1 MIVAENIHKFYEN
14 NHILKGINLRVD
26 KGEIISLVGASGA
39 GKTTLLQILGTI
51 DKYDKKE
58 GSKLLLKNQDISDFT
73 ENQLANFRNHE
84 LGFIFQFHQLLP
96 EFNVI
101 ENICIPAFIKKT
113 PKNIAESKANQ
124 LMNYLGIS
132 DRSKNKPNELSGGE
146 KQRVAVARALINEP
160 SIILADEPSGNLDS
174 KSSKELLTFM
184 KSVVEELNQTII
196 MVTHDPYAASYAS
209 RVIMLKDGSIASDL
223 NQPTQEEI
231 VAEVTALTNI

>member
-51 DKYDKKE
+51 DKFDKKE
-58 GSKLLLKNQDISDFT
+58 GSKLLLKNQDISNFT

-113 PKNIAESKANQ
+113 PKNIAESKASQ

-174 KSSKELLTFM
+174 NASNNLHELFLSLRKDFNYTFIIATHNKLLAKKS
-184 KSVVEELNQTII
+184 
-196 MVTHDPYAASYAS
+196 D
-209 RVIMLKDGSIASDL
+209 RVLEIKDGKIK
-223 NQPTQEEI
+223 
-231 VAEVTALTNI
+231 

>member
-160 SIILADEPSGNLDS
+160 SIILAAEPSGNLDS
-174 KSSKELLTFM
+174 NASNKHHELFLSLRKDFNYSFIIATHNKLLAKKS
-184 KSVVEELNQTII
+184 
-196 MVTHDPYAASYAS
+196 D
-209 RVIMLKDGSIASDL
+209 RVLEIKDGKIK
-223 NQPTQEEI
+223 
-231 VAEVTALTNI
+231 

>member
-14 NHILKGINLRVD
+14 NHILKGINLHVD

-51 DKYDKKE
+51 DRYDKKE

-113 PKNIAESKANQ
+113 PKNIAESKANH

-174 KSSKELLTFM
+174 NASNNLHELFLSLRKDFNYTFIIATHNKLLAKKS
-184 KSVVEELNQTII
+184 
-196 MVTHDPYAASYAS
+196 D
-209 RVIMLKDGSIASDL
+209 RVLEIKDGKIK
-223 NQPTQEEI
+223 
-231 VAEVTALTNI
+231 

>member
-1 MIVAENIHKFYEN
+1 MIIAENIHKFYEN

-26 KGEIISLVGASGA
+26 QGEIISLVGASGA

-51 DKYDKKE
+51 DKFDKKE
-58 GSKLLLKNQDISDFT
+58 DSKLLLNNQDISDFT

-174 KSSKELLTFM
+174 NASNNLHELFLSLRKDFNYTFIIATHNKLLAKKS
-184 KSVVEELNQTII
+184 
-196 MVTHDPYAASYAS
+196 D
-209 RVIMLKDGSIASDL
+209 RVLEIKDGKIK
-223 NQPTQEEI
+223 
-231 VAEVTALTNI
+231 

>member
-51 DKYDKKE
+51 DKFDKKE
-58 GSKLLLKNQDISDFT
+58 DSKLLLKNQDISDFT

-113 PKNIAESKANQ
+113 PKNIAESKANH

-132 DRSKNKPNELSGGE
+132 DRSKNKPSELSGGE

-174 KSSKELLTFM
+174 NASNNLHELFLSLRKDFNYTFIIATHNKLLAKKS
-184 KSVVEELNQTII
+184 
-196 MVTHDPYAASYAS
+196 D
-209 RVIMLKDGSIASDL
+209 RVLEIKDGKIK
-223 NQPTQEEI
+223 
-231 VAEVTALTNI
+231 

>member
-1 MIVAENIHKFYEN
+1 MIIAENIHKFYEN
-14 NHILKGINLRVD
+14 NHILKGINLHVD

-51 DKYDKKE
+51 DKFDKKE

-113 PKNIAESKANQ
+113 PKNIAESKANH

-174 KSSKELLTFM
+174 NASNNLHELFLSLRKDFNYTFIIATHNKLLAKKS
-184 KSVVEELNQTII
+184 
-196 MVTHDPYAASYAS
+196 D
-209 RVIMLKDGSIASDL
+209 RVLEIKDGKIK
-223 NQPTQEEI
+223 
-231 VAEVTALTNI
+231 

>member
-1 MIVAENIHKFYEN
+1 MIIAENIHKFYEN
-14 NHILKGINLRVD
+14 NHILKGINLHVD

-51 DKYDKKE
+51 DKFDKKE

-124 LMNYLGIS
+124 LMNYLGII

-174 KSSKELLTFM
+174 NASNNLHELFLSLRKDFNYTFIIATHNKLLAKKS
-184 KSVVEELNQTII
+184 
-196 MVTHDPYAASYAS
+196 D
-209 RVIMLKDGSIASDL
+209 RVLEIKDGKIK
-223 NQPTQEEI
+223 
-231 VAEVTALTNI
+231 

>member
-14 NHILKGINLRVD
+14 NHILKGINLHVD

-51 DKYDKKE
+51 DKFDKKE

-174 KSSKELLTFM
+174 SASNNLHELFLSLRKDFNYTFIIATHNKLLAKKS
-184 KSVVEELNQTII
+184 
-196 MVTHDPYAASYAS
+196 D
-209 RVIMLKDGSIASDL
+209 RVLEIKDGKIK
-223 NQPTQEEI
+223 
-231 VAEVTALTNI
+231 

>member
-1 MIVAENIHKFYEN
+1 MIIAENIHKFYEN

-51 DKYDKKE
+51 DKYDRKE
-58 GSKLLLKNQDISDFT
+58 GSKLHLKNQDISDFT

-174 KSSKELLTFM
+174 NASNNLHELFLSLRKDFNYTFIIATHNKLLAKKS
-184 KSVVEELNQTII
+184 
-196 MVTHDPYAASYAS
+196 D
-209 RVIMLKDGSIASDL
+209 RVLEIKDGKIK
-223 NQPTQEEI
+223 
-231 VAEVTALTNI
+231 

>member
-132 DRSKNKPNELSGGE
+132 DRCKNKPNELSGGE

-174 KSSKELLTFM
+174 NASNNLHELFLSLRKDFNYTFIIATHNKLLAKKS
-184 KSVVEELNQTII
+184 
-196 MVTHDPYAASYAS
+196 D
-209 RVIMLKDGSIASDL
+209 RVLEIKDGKIK
-223 NQPTQEEI
+223 
-231 VAEVTALTNI
+231 

>member
-51 DKYDKKE
+51 DKYDRKE
-58 GSKLLLKNQDISDFT
+58 GSKLLLKNQDISGFT

-174 KSSKELLTFM
+174 NASNNLHELFLSLRKDFNYTFIIATHNKLLAKKS
-184 KSVVEELNQTII
+184 
-196 MVTHDPYAASYAS
+196 D
-209 RVIMLKDGSIASDL
+209 RVLEIKDGKIK
-223 NQPTQEEI
+223 
-231 VAEVTALTNI
+231 

>member
-1 MIVAENIHKFYEN
+1 MIIAENIHKFYEN
-14 NHILKGINLRVD
+14 NHILKGINLHVD

-51 DKYDKKE
+51 DKFNKKE

-124 LMNYLGIS
+124 LMNYLEIS
-132 DRSKNKPNELSGGE
+132 DRSQNKPNELSGGE

-174 KSSKELLTFM
+174 KASKNLHELFLSLRKDFNYTFIIATHNKLLAK
-184 KSVVEELNQTII
+184 KS
-196 MVTHDPYAASYAS
+196 D
-209 RVIMLKDGSIASDL
+209 RVLEIKDGKIK
-223 NQPTQEEI
+223 
-231 VAEVTALTNI
+231 

>member
-1 MIVAENIHKFYEN
+1 MIIAENIHKFYEN
-14 NHILKGINLRVD
+14 NHILKGINLHVD

-51 DKYDKKE
+51 DKFNKKE

-101 ENICIPAFIKKT
+101 ENICIPALIKKT

-124 LMNYLGIS
+124 LMNYLEIS
-132 DRSKNKPNELSGGE
+132 DRSQNKPNELSGGE

-174 KSSKELLTFM
+174 KASNNLHELFLSLRKDFNYTFIIATHNKLLAK
-184 KSVVEELNQTII
+184 KS
-196 MVTHDPYAASYAS
+196 D
-209 RVIMLKDGSIASDL
+209 RVLEIKDGKIK
-223 NQPTQEEI
+223 
-231 VAEVTALTNI
+231 

>member
-14 NHILKGINLRVD
+14 NHILKGINLIVD

-174 KSSKELLTFM
+174 NASNNLHELFLSLRKDFNYTFIIATHNKLLAKKS
-184 KSVVEELNQTII
+184 
-196 MVTHDPYAASYAS
+196 D
-209 RVIMLKDGSIASDL
+209 RVLEIKDGKIK
-223 NQPTQEEI
+223 
-231 VAEVTALTNI
+231 

>member
-113 PKNIAESKANQ
+113 PKNIAASKANQ

-132 DRSKNKPNELSGGE
+132 NRSKNKPNELSGGE

-174 KSSKELLTFM
+174 NASNNLHELFLSLRKDFNYTFIIATHNKLLAKKS
-184 KSVVEELNQTII
+184 
-196 MVTHDPYAASYAS
+196 D
-209 RVIMLKDGSIASDL
+209 RVLEIKDGKIK
-223 NQPTQEEI
+223 
-231 VAEVTALTNI
+231 

>member
-160 SIILADEPSGNLDS
+160 SIILADDPSGNLDS
-174 KSSKELLTFM
+174 NASNNLHELFLSLRKDFNYTFIIATHNKLLAKKS
-184 KSVVEELNQTII
+184 
-196 MVTHDPYAASYAS
+196 D
-209 RVIMLKDGSIASDL
+209 RVLEIKDGKIK
-223 NQPTQEEI
+223 
-231 VAEVTALTNI
+231 